1 MVNSLAPARVAG
13 RAVLLIP
20 HRGEGL
26 DEAALPGD
34 YARILTIVRAAD
46 RPVQIRAVGKELG
59 LEVAVRRNLKPLRAK
74 MAKLADRGWL
84 RKRPGRGFT
93 TRR

>member
-1 MVNSLAPARVAG
+1 MLNQLVEQDRPEAETAVVNSLAPARVAG

-46 RPVQIRAVGKELG
+46 CPVQIRAVGKEPSRDHDSGQAL
-59 LEVAVRRNLKPLRAK
+59 VRS
-74 MAKLADRGWL
+74 G
-84 RKRPGRGFT
+84 GR
-93 TRR
+93 